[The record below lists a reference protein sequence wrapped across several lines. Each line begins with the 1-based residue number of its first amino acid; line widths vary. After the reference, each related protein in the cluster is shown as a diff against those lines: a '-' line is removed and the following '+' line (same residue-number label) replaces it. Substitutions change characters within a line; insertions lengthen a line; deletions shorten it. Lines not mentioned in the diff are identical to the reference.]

1 MMTILKT
8 TTKDE
13 LRIEL
18 LKYGVE
24 FSNTKFG
31 KIKRQELIDQLMGLE
46 RQSIN
51 TVAGNDLLPIDAYDH
66 LVESNNGGDVNMEN
80 NKPVVTVET
89 LMSDLFNVASDVL
102 GVTKLVG
109 TQVKKSEAA
118 VKNHVT
124 DSSRIVVAE
133 LSKKID
139 ELAAI
144 VTGNA
149 QTVNYTNVMNPAQP
163 HGQYNKKA
171 SELKPLGY
179 VVDAKTGQ
187 QVPYFGVCKSCG
199 MKIRSAKVV
208 EFSTERYGQCLCYA
222 HQSPNATTTF
232 QSANPVNNNVVDN
245 SITFHACD
253 YCGKEV
259 KYKDVNT
266 FKTLSARAKEL
277 NLKPI
282 AHIACWKA
290 AKASNENVQQYMD
303 NQATQ
308 SMISTDAANEIGN
321 MFETTQQPQQE
332 TPIIESNNAWVSAP
346 IDNNDNNQAY

>member
-18 LKYGVE
+18 AKFGVE
-24 FSNTKFG
+24 YSNTKFV
-31 KIKRQELIDQLMGLE
+31 KVKRQELIDQLAAVCV
-46 RQSIN
+46 S
-51 TVAGNDLLPIDAYDH
+51 D
-66 LVESNNGGDVNMEN
+66 NNKGVVNMD
-80 NKPVVTVET
+80 NKLTVENM
-89 LMSDLFNVASDVL
+89 MSDLFNIASDVL

-139 ELAAI
+139 ELTAI
-144 VTGNA
+144 VTGNV

-179 VVDAKTGQ
+179 VIDSKTGLE
-187 QVPYFGVCKSCG
+187 VPYFGVCKSCG

-222 HQSPNATTTF
+222 HQSPTNATTEKT
-232 QSANPVNNNVVDN
+232 AKNLVDN
-245 SITFHACD
+245 TITFNKCD
-253 YCGKEV
+253 YCGEVV
-259 KYKDVNT
+259 KYKDVDT
-266 FKTLSARAKEL
+266 FKKYSAHAKSL
-277 NLKPI
+277 GLKPV

-290 AKASNENVQQYMD
+290 ARMTKENAEAYVNSQA
-303 NQATQ
+303 NQSA
-308 SMISTDAANEIGN
+308 ISEDAANAISG
-321 MFETTQQPQQE
+321 MFSQESEQQIE
-332 TPIIESNNAWVSAP
+332 TPIVNDNAWMSAP
-346 IDNNDNNQAY
+346 MDDNNNGNQAY

>member
-18 LKYGVE
+18 AKYGVE

-31 KIKRQELIDQLMGLE
+31 KVKRQELIDQLAAVYG
-46 RQSIN
+46 S
-51 TVAGNDLLPIDAYDH
+51 
-66 LVESNNGGDVNMEN
+66 ESNNEGDVNMEN
-80 NKPVVTVET
+80 NKPVVTVEN
-89 LMSDLFNVASDVL
+89 LMADLFNVASDVL

-222 HQSPNATTTF
+222 HQSPNATTF
-232 QSANPVNNNVVDN
+232 QPANPVNNNVVDN

-303 NQATQ
+303 NQSSQ

-332 TPIIESNNAWVSAP
+332 TPVIESNNAWVSAP
-346 IDNNDNNQAY
+346 IDNNDSNQAY